1 MTMGWGAIVLS
12 ERGFHCSQITYSA
25 LRLAWQADA
34 TPIYLLISRCANA
47 GFHPLVWR
55 KTIAV
60 ALRKPGKA
68 DYSNPR
74 AYRLIQLEECLGKVL
89 EAIIARRLSSWIHTR
104 GLVPPTQFGGRPARN
119 HGLVTSSL
127 TFDIKGHFD
136 FVNHN
141 KLANILRQKNLPIPI
156 VKWVSSFPAN
166 REASICLDGQLSP
179 STPVM
184 NGIPQG
190 SPVSPALYPLRQL
203 PIRIL
208 STVKIAYHTTRI
220 TTIKSN
226 PRSPAGLYR

>member
-1 MTMGWGAIVLS
+1 M
-12 ERGFHCSQITYSA
+12 
-25 LRLAWQADA
+25 
-34 TPIYLLISRCANA
+34 
-47 GFHPLVWR
+47 WR